1 MLYPLIKAVISGIL
15 VASVS
20 EVAKRN
26 AAFGAMIASLPI
38 VSILAM
44 IWLWRDTGD
53 AERIAAHAEATFW
66 YVLPSLPMF
75 LGGWATCF
83 NFSCSKTRCCYANAS
98 TGTTAC
104 SCPTGSFRTF
114 SKPHLASDKPDG
126 KRIQGV
132 RHYRANRS
140 CISNAHCRHSI

>member
-1 MLYPLIKAVISGIL
+1 MLYPLIKAVISGVL

-26 AAFGAMIASLPI
+26 PAFGAMIASLPI

-53 AERIAAHAEATFW
+53 NERIAVHAEATFW

-75 LGGWATCF
+75 LALPALLRNGLGFWPALV
-83 NFSCSKTRCCYANAS
+83 
-98 TGTTAC
+98 AC
-104 SCPTGSFRTF
+104 
-114 SKPHLASDKPDG
+114 DG
-126 KRIQGV
+126 
-132 RHYRANRS
+132 
-140 CISNAHCRHSI
+140 